1 MQIVLFLLML
11 VYRYRH
17 GFSVAMIDRVNR
29 DLVWQ
34 RSAFWFIIVIFES
47 ENPSE
52 IESRFKH
59 LSMSNSYNIV
69 AANYFS
75 IALKSQLTYTA

>member
-11 VYRYRH
+11 VYRYRQV
-17 GFSVAMIDRVNR
+17 FLLIDRVNR

-34 RSAFWFIIVIFES
+34 RSTFWFIIVIFES
-47 ENPSE
+47 ENPGE
-52 IESRFKH
+52 IESRFKR

-69 AANYFS
+69 AANYSS
-75 IALKSQLTYTA
+75 IALKSQLTYAA